1 MIKSINHICYSVSN
15 LNDSIYF
22 YKNIL
27 CGDLL
32 LSGETTAYFDIGG
45 LWVALNEEKDIP
57 RNEIQYSYTHT
68 AFTIDESEY
77 NSWYQWLKK
86 NNVNILEGR
95 TRDVRDKQSIYFIDP
110 DGHKLELHTGTLEN
124 RMNYY
129 KDTKPHMVFYK

>member
-15 LNDSIYF
+15 LDNSIRF
-22 YKNIL
+22 YKDIL
-27 CGDLL
+27 CGELL
-32 LSGETTAYFDIGG
+32 VSGKTTAYLDIGG
-45 LWVALNEEKDIP
+45 LWVALNEEKDIL

-68 AFTIDESEY
+68 AFTIEESEY

-95 TRDVRDKQSIYFIDP
+95 TRDLRDKQSIYFTDP

-124 RMNYY
+124 RMDYY

>member
-15 LNDSIYF
+15 LDNSIRF
-22 YKNIL
+22 YKDIL
-27 CGDLL
+27 CGELL
-32 LSGETTAYFDIGG
+32 VSGKTTAYLDIGG

-68 AFTIDESEY
+68 AFTIEESEY

-95 TRDVRDKQSIYFIDP
+95 TRDLRDKQSIYFTDP

-124 RMNYY
+124 RMDYY

>member
-15 LNDSIYF
+15 LDNSIRF
-22 YKNIL
+22 YKDIL
-27 CGDLL
+27 CGELL
-32 LSGETTAYFDIGG
+32 VSGKTTAYLDIGG

-68 AFTIDESEY
+68 AFAIEEREY

-95 TRDVRDKQSIYFIDP
+95 TRDLRDKQSIYFTDP

>member
-1 MIKSINHICYSVSN
+1 MIRSINHICYSVSN
-15 LNDSIYF
+15 LNESIYF
-22 YKNIL
+22 YKDIL
-27 CGDLL
+27 CCDLL
-32 LSGETTAYFDIGG
+32 LIGETTAYFDIGG

-77 NSWYQWLKK
+77 NSWYRWLKK

-95 TRDVRDKQSIYFIDP
+95 TRDVRDKKSIYFIDP

>member
-15 LNDSIYF
+15 LNESIYF
-22 YKNIL
+22 YKDIL

-32 LSGETTAYFDIGG
+32 LIGETTAYFDIGG

-77 NSWYQWLKK
+77 NSWYRWLKK

-95 TRDVRDKQSIYFIDP
+95 TRDVRDKKSIYFIDP

>member
-1 MIKSINHICYSVSN
+1 MIRSINHICYSVSN
-15 LNDSIYF
+15 LNESIYF
-22 YKNIL
+22 YKDIL

-32 LSGETTAYFDIGG
+32 LIGETTAYFDIGG

-77 NSWYQWLKK
+77 NSWYRWLEK

-95 TRDVRDKQSIYFIDP
+95 TRDVRDKKSIYFIDP

>member
-1 MIKSINHICYSVSN
+1 MIRSINHICYSVSN
-15 LNDSIYF
+15 LNESIYF
-22 YKNIL
+22 YKDIL

-32 LSGETTAYFDIGG
+32 LIGETTAYFDIGG
-45 LWVALNEEKDIP
+45 LWVALNEEKDIS

-77 NSWYQWLKK
+77 NSWYRWLKK

-95 TRDVRDKQSIYFIDP
+95 TRDVRDKKSIYFIDP

>member
-1 MIKSINHICYSVSN
+1 MIRSINHICYSVSN
-15 LNDSIYF
+15 LNESIYF
-22 YKNIL
+22 YKDIL

-32 LSGETTAYFDIGG
+32 LIGETTAYFDIGG
-45 LWVALNEEKDIP
+45 LWVALNEEKDIL

-77 NSWYQWLKK
+77 NSWYRWLKK

-95 TRDVRDKQSIYFIDP
+95 TRDVRDKKSIYFIDP

>member
-1 MIKSINHICYSVSN
+1 MIRSINHICYSVSN
-15 LNDSIYF
+15 LNESIYF
-22 YKNIL
+22 YKDIL

-32 LSGETTAYFDIGG
+32 LIGETTAYFDIGG

-77 NSWYQWLKK
+77 NSWYRWLKK

-95 TRDVRDKQSIYFIDP
+95 TRDVRDKKSIYFIDP
-110 DGHKLELHTGTLEN
+110 DGHKLESHTGTLEN

>member
-1 MIKSINHICYSVSN
+1 M
-15 LNDSIYF
+15 
-22 YKNIL
+22 
-27 CGDLL
+27 
-32 LSGETTAYFDIGG
+32 
-45 LWVALNEEKDIP
+45 ALNEEKDIP

-77 NSWYQWLKK
+77 NSWYRWLKK

-95 TRDVRDKQSIYFIDP
+95 TRDVRDKKSIYFIDP

>member
-15 LNDSIYF
+15 LDNSIRF
-22 YKNIL
+22 YKDIL
-27 CGDLL
+27 CGELL
-32 LSGETTAYFDIGG
+32 VSGKTTAYLDIGG

-68 AFTIDESEY
+68 AFVIEESEY

-95 TRDVRDKQSIYFIDP
+95 TRNLRDKQSIYFTDP